1 MHGSITRFRFSH
13 RTAQL
18 YAVRCGEQPRS
29 DSLKASHFALRA
41 FCEVP
46 NPSRRQARGLCV
58 LTISGRSY
66 RIRLHVSACYPVNSY
81 LLRIG
86 PERTLDGEDRSGTL
100 RHEGKGDSC
109 PLAYRHFYRS
119 VSFLSV
125 PLRGAVPSLPAGINK
140 DESDPAWDRIE
151 AWNIA
156 PLSGI
161 TCPPLW
167 GGVALVPL
175 FFSRSTRGGRFTADK
190 HSGMREIGESG
201 CGTSFE

>member
-1 MHGSITRFRFSH
+1 MR
-13 RTAQL
+13 RTTEVWPL
-18 YAVRCGEQPRS
+18 ERPLI
-29 DSLKASHFALRA
+29 SLSG
-41 FCEVP
+41 
-46 NPSRRQARGLCV
+46 PSAKSPTHLGARRGLCV

-161 TCPPLW
+161 TCPPTL

-175 FFSRSTRGGRFTADK
+175 FFSRSTRGVRFTADK
-190 HSGMREIGESG
+190 HSGMR
-201 CGTSFE
+201 